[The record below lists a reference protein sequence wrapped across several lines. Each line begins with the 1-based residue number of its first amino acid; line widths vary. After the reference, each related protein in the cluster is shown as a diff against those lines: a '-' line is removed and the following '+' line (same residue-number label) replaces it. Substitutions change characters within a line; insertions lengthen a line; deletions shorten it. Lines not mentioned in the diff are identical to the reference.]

1 MKLYFQRFP
10 IACSYCLSLILAVS
24 LLTPLSAPATAVS
37 LATSPLATSTTTTV
51 KPNVLL
57 VLDNSG
63 SMDWDHMP
71 DDAGDGGSA
80 VTFLYGYYGLRSSQ
94 CNQVYYDPSITYLA
108 PIKADGTSYPDA
120 SFTGAWD
127 DGFNTGAGTT
137 NLNTSFQ
144 ASASLNPD
152 TLGQSA
158 YYYIYSGAQTTQLQ
172 KNYNSTTNAFYLECK
187 DSTGSSTSAIA
198 PVNGVKALVGGTPT
212 TVGSGVFTKRKIA
225 TTEKATI
232 TVGGSGSNTTVSSIK
247 VNGVELMSGSSS
259 SSSGGTLATS
269 IRSKITLNGFSA
281 SESGSVITIT
291 GPTSAAGYSP
301 VITQSP
307 TVASGGIAFTV
318 DVFPDITSASQ
329 TNFANWYSYYRTR
342 MLMMKTATGRAFSS
356 LTNAYRVGLMK
367 ISTSSSPSPLLGTFE
382 STQRTNWYSTL
393 YGTTTSGS
401 TPLRTALSDA
411 GRYYAGTLGVTDPV
425 QYSCQQNFSILSTD
439 GYWNSGNGYKKDG
452 STAVGNQ
459 DGSAA
464 RPMNDGA
471 QAGTTVTTTYTR
483 NTYTKISTGCSGSQR
498 RLKTQPEIGTCSI
511 TTVGGVAGAE
521 SCSWVNNGASTNGTC
536 ASNAS
541 IVVPS
546 PNPSTR
552 VVSGTAVTT
561 LGSIGGTSDNLADV
575 AMYYYQTDLRPGT
588 CTLCTDN
595 VFISSTDNNVQQHM
609 TTFTLGLGA
618 SGWMNYSSSYLSDS
632 TGDYVAVRLGS
643 TASSSVCSWQTAGT
657 VCTWPVPGIDGS
669 GNGFIANI
677 DDLWHAAVNGRGA
690 YFSAT
695 DPASL
700 SSGLSNA
707 LAGINARKGSAAA
720 AATSTLNPVAGN
732 NFAYVASYTT
742 VEWKGNLEAR
752 GINTDTGVVSENA
765 TWCIENV
772 AATGCATTPV
782 AQVSGDTT
790 IYNCETAG
798 AVTCAGGTMGF
809 SGNLT
814 SGTTYCK
821 VPVALACTGTMA
833 AKVAATTDT
842 RTIKT
847 ANSGGTALINFDS
860 AYATANPTYFDAAK
874 IGTLSQWTTLTATQ
888 KTSAVGSNLVNYLRG
903 QFGYEDRS
911 ANDGPPDNKIY
922 RYREAVLGDALESQ
936 PAFISKPL
944 FSYPYPGYSTYVTAQ
959 ASRAGTVYMGAND
972 GMMHAFA
979 ADTGVERWA
988 YVPSMIIPNMWKLAD
1003 MNYATMHLNFVNG
1016 SPITSDVCVSNCSD
1030 DATAVWKTI
1039 LVAGLNG
1046 GGRGYY
1052 ALDITNPATP
1062 VLLWELTPTTGIGKI
1077 KDDDV
1082 GYSFGQPVITRKA
1095 DGTWVVLVTSGYNNT
1110 SPGSGNGYLY
1120 VLNAGTG
1127 AIISKIAAAAGG
1139 VVGDGLAKISGRNDE
1154 PAGNSVGSVYG
1165 GDLAGNVWR
1174 FNINGTTTATIGTGD
1189 VMNFAILK
1197 DSTGATQP
1205 ITTAPVLGKISGQNV
1220 VFIGTGKYLETGDLT
1235 TTQRQSQ
1242 YAIKDDNAVTT
1253 FVNPRTTLV
1262 QQTLSNNADGTATRT
1277 GSNNVVNFYT
1287 GRGWY
1292 FDFPDT
1298 GERVNIDSKLVQGT
1312 LLIPSLVPSNTA
1324 CSPGGYGWLNFV
1336 DYKTGGA
1343 IETLVSQKYDATI
1356 VGVNVIYV
1364 QGVPKVGVVTSS
1376 NPTPVLDENVSFPAS
1391 AAGFT
1396 GKRSLWR
1403 ELTQ

>member
-10 IACSYCLSLILAVS
+10 IACSYLILAVS

-71 DDAGDGGSA
+71 DDSGDGGSA
-80 VTFLYGYYGLRSSQ
+80 VTFRYGYYGLRSSQ
-94 CNQVYYDPSITYLA
+94 CNQVYYDPSTTYLA

-158 YYYIYSGAQTTQLQ
+158 YYYTYSGAQTTQLQ

-198 PVNGVKALVGGTPT
+198 PVNGVQALVGGTPT

-232 TVGGSGSNTTVSSIK
+232 TVGASGSNTTVSSIK

-269 IRSKITLNGFSA
+269 IRSNITLNGFSA

-498 RLKTQPEIGTCSI
+498 RLKTQPQIGTCRI

-521 SCSWVNNGASTNGTC
+521 SCTWVNNGSATNGAC
-536 ASNAS
+536 ASSGS

-632 TGDYVAVRLGS
+632 TGDYVAVKLGS
-643 TASSSVCSWQTAGT
+643 TASSSVCTWQSVGS
-657 VCTWPVPGIDGS
+657 VCTWPVPGMDGS
-669 GNGFIANI
+669 SNGFIANI

-695 DPASL
+695 NPASL
-700 SSGLSNA
+700 ASGLSNA

-742 VEWKGNLEAR
+742 VEWRGNLEAR
-752 GINTDTGVVSENA
+752 GINIDTGVVSENA

-772 AATGCATTPV
+772 VATGCPTTPV
-782 AQVSGDTT
+782 SQTDGSTT
-790 IYNCETAG
+790 IYNCETPDT
-798 AVTCAGGTMGF
+798 VTCPGGVIGF
-809 SGNLT
+809 SGDLT

-821 VPVALACTGTMA
+821 VPVAMSCTGTMN
-833 AKVAATTDT
+833 AKVSDATDT

-847 ANSGGTALINFDS
+847 ANSAGTALIDFDS
-860 AYATANPTYFDAAK
+860 AYATANPSYFNAAH
-874 IGTLSQWTTLTATQ
+874 IGTLSQWSLLDATQ
-888 KTSAVGSNLVNYLRG
+888 KTNAAGVNLLKYLRG
-903 QFGYEDRS
+903 QYGYEDRS
-911 ANDGPPDNKIY
+911 TNSGSDRLY
-922 RYREAVLGDALESQ
+922 RYRFAVLGDALESQ

-944 FSYPYPGYSTYVTAQ
+944 FSYPYPGYSAYVTAQ

-979 ADTGVERWA
+979 ADTGIERWA

-1003 MNYATMHLNFVNG
+1003 KNYATLHLNFVNG
-1016 SPITSDVCVSNCSD
+1016 SPITSDVCVSSCSD
-1030 DATAVWKTI
+1030 AATAVWKTI

-1062 VLLWELTPTTGIGKI
+1062 VLLWEFTPTTGIGKI
-1077 KDDDV
+1077 QDDDV
-1082 GYSFGQPVITRKA
+1082 GYSYGQPIITKKA

-1139 VVGDGLAKISGRNDE
+1139 VVGDGLAKVSGRNDE
-1154 PAGNSVGSVYG
+1154 PAGNSVGSIYG

-1205 ITTAPVLGKISGQNV
+1205 ITTAPVLGKISGQNI
-1220 VFIGTGKYLETGDLT
+1220 VFVGTGKYLETGDLT

-1312 LLIPSLVPSNTA
+1312 LLIPSLVPSSTE

-1364 QGVPKVGVVTSS
+1364 QGEPKVGVVTSS

-1396 GKRSLWR
+1396 GKRTLWR
-1403 ELTQ
+1403 ELTR